1 MLDMTLWLSEKKLI
15 DWYIFEFRMV
25 KLKSDLLSTLGARAL
40 EKWKVSLDR
49 SWDVLDLCIFVRVP
63 EQSMFTFRDLV
74 EIIEAAIT

>member
-1 MLDMTLWLSEKKLI
+1 LLDMTLWLSEKKLI

-40 EKWKVSLDR
+40 EKWKLSLDR

>member
-1 MLDMTLWLSEKKLI
+1 LLDMTLWLSEKKLI